1 MKKSLSILLVVLMV
15 LSVFAGCSSSKEAAD
30 TLEQAG
36 IESADDALEAAE
48 EAGET
53 LSQTVST
60 GTASDFYS
68 AYAEAKSALLNNLV
82 DALSYNPDTAMAA
95 LSFLGV
101 SFAELYMLP
110 ASYFGLGEDAVM
122 NALAILGSKNVTY
135 TENGNSYT
143 VTYLDSNDQPCEFSG
158 TYDPAGS
165 LVCVGSTNGT
175 ENVFSESYQTSFGYV
190 GQFYMINEDG
200 SPVLYQYVVDE
211 TDGNGMVGITSGAEQ
226 PSPLTGGEAVD
237 FPASCA
243 EWYAIYGTTV
253 TGITSDG
260 TSVNFEYVPTD
271 DAE

>member
-1 MKKSLSILLVVLMV
+1 MKKSLSILLAVLMV

-36 IESADDALEAAE
+36 IESVDDALETVE

-53 LSQTVST
+53 LSQTVSSE
-60 GTASDFYS
+60 TASDFYS
-68 AYAEAKSALLNNLV
+68 AFADAKSALLNNLV
-82 DALSYNPDTAMAA
+82 DALSYNADTAMAA

-122 NALAILGSKNVTY
+122 SALAVLGSKDVTY

-143 VTYLDSNDQPCEFSG
+143 VTYLDTNDQPCEFSG

-165 LVCVGSTNGT
+165 LVCIGSTNGT

-190 GQFYMINEDG
+190 GQFYLINEDG
-200 SPVLYQYVVDE
+200 STTLYQYAVDG
-211 TDGNGMVGITSGAEQ
+211 TDGNGMIGITSNAEQ
-226 PSPLTGGEAVD
+226 PAALTGGETVD
-237 FPASCA
+237 FPTSCT
-243 EWYAIYGTTV
+243 EWYSIYGTTV
-253 TGITSDG
+253 TGVTSDG
-260 TSVNFEYVPTD
+260 TSVSFEYVPTD